1 MTSFSYGRGN
11 ERWSIRTAFRRTVC
25 AALMAVQ
32 LAGCTSWR
40 AQPVVPS
47 DLPGF
52 VAAHPSAPF
61 RFTLGN
67 GTDVV
72 VANAHVDGDTVTGV
86 SGGSQVHVAVSDIR
100 MVARRRTN
108 AWRTAG
114 LVYAVVGAVSVIGCA
129 ATDCFGES
137 YWR

>member
-11 ERWSIRTAFRRTVC
+11 ERWSARAAFRRTVC

-52 VAAHPSAPF
+52 VAAHPSAPL

-67 GTDVV
+67 GTEVV
-72 VANAHVDGDTVTGV
+72 VANAHVDGDTVAGLAH
-86 SGGSQVHVAVSDIR
+86 GSQVHVALSDIR

-108 AWRTAG
+108 VWRTAG
-114 LVYAVVGAVSVIGCA
+114 LVYAIVGAVTVIGCA
-129 ATDCFGES
+129 ATDCFGDW
-137 YWR
+137 YWQ

>member
-1 MTSFSYGRGN
+1 MTSFSYGCGN
-11 ERWSIRTAFRRTVC
+11 ERWSTRTAFRRSAC
-25 AALMAVQ
+25 AVLMAVQ

-40 AQPVVPS
+40 AQPVAPS

-52 VAAHPSAPF
+52 VAAHPAAPF

-67 GTDVV
+67 GTEVIVSD
-72 VANAHVDGDTVTGV
+72 AHVDGDTVTGV
-86 SGGSQVHVAVSDIR
+86 AHGSQVHVPVSHIR

-108 AWRTAG
+108 VWLTAG
-114 LVYAVVGAVSVIGCA
+114 LAYAIVGAVTVIGCA